1 MRKVQL
7 YLAPSQALALISER
21 VGQLR
26 KLSNKKFLLLPLLA
40 ALLFPSLAFAW
51 PADSSWKPILRGG
64 TQLQDQIGDSNNERN
79 VVSEAGKAAAY
90 YYNDGTDLFFRIR
103 LDDSPEGSGGQGY
116 LEPFGWGME
125 FDTDGV
131 VDTYEY
137 LIMLD
142 GIATEEISIRRNTV
156 QGNIDDPSDNAEV
169 QLYADPLSPSNYR
182 IVAAD
187 TFVHSTQDYFIDW
200 KVDFAAYLAATGLSP
215 DQPIR
220 TYWGT
225 SNNTSSLAADLC
237 DITGSDTLSAS
248 FSDVVTFWGTTATTA
263 VVSFA
268 DDILGNGNP
277 AIADISD
284 NLFVKVVD
292 GDRNF
297 TPDAAQVLSAAIA
310 GGGDSET
317 VTLTE
322 TGLDTGIFTGQLPT
336 AYSAVAT
343 GSDGILQALGGT
355 VFTVTFIDT
364 IDSAFP
370 VNRDQPRTA
379 SITMRAASVTAAKVV
394 SSPSAVGKDNLVYTV
409 TITSA
414 GPGNARVS
422 EVIDTLP
429 AGFTYS
435 AGTTS
440 GLTTSDPAVAGQVL
454 TWTGPWIVNSGSSAT
469 LSFTAQAGG
478 PRATA
483 YNNVTMNGR
492 NFPSVSTG
500 DTAPVQVVAPIVS
513 IVKSAD
519 PAAAAP
525 GQEITYTI
533 HYKNTGDS
541 SAHTL
546 LLLDSAPLN
555 TTYVAGSLRAG
566 DASSTYATATPRTD
580 GAGEGS
586 WPEVQGEAV
595 GGNITF
601 NIISLE
607 ADDGVADSGPD
618 EGKAYFK
625 VLIQ

>member
-1 MRKVQL
+1 LRKAL
-7 YLAPSQALALISER
+7 LHLASSQALALKSER

-26 KLSNKKFLLLPLLA
+26 KLSKKISFLA
-40 ALLFPSLAFAW
+40 ALCFLLPSLALAW
-51 PADSSWKPILRGG
+51 PVDSAWKPILRGG

-116 LEPFGWGME
+116 LESFGWGME

-131 VDTYEY
+131 VNTYEY

-142 GIATEEISIRRNTV
+142 GIATEEISIRRNTF
-156 QGNIDDPSDNAEV
+156 QGNIDDPSDNAEL
-169 QLYADPLSPSNYR
+169 QLYADPLSPSNHR

-187 TFVHSTQDYFIDW
+187 TFVHGTQDYFIDW
-200 KVDFAAYLAATGLSP
+200 KVDFAGYLAATGLSP

-263 VVSFA
+263 TVSFSG
-268 DDILGNGNP
+268 DILGNGSP

-297 TPDAAQVLSAAIA
+297 TPDAAQVLSALIA

-322 TGLDTGIFTGQLPT
+322 TGPDTGIFTGQIQSEYNP
-336 AYSAVAT
+336 AAVPAN
-343 GSDGILQALGGT
+343 GILQALGGT
-355 VFTVTFIDT
+355 VFTVTFIDI
-364 IDSAFP
+364 IDSSFP
-370 VNRDQPRTA
+370 VNRDQPRTDA
-379 SITMRAASVTAAKVV
+379 ITMRAASVSASKTV
-394 SSPSAVGKDNLVYTV
+394 SSPTAVGKDNLTYTV
-409 TITSA
+409 TITNA

-422 EVIDTLP
+422 EIIDTLP
-429 AGFTYS
+429 ANFAYS

-440 GLTTSDPAVAGQVL
+440 GLTTSDPAISGQVL
-454 TWTGPWIVNSGSSAT
+454 TWTGPWTVNSGSSAV

-478 PRATA
+478 PRGTVF
-483 YNNVTMNGR
+483 NNVTVNGR
-492 NFPSVSTG
+492 NFPSASTG
-500 DTAPVQVVAPIVS
+500 DTAPVQVRAPQVLIT
-513 IVKSAD
+513 KYAD

-533 HYKNTGDS
+533 HYRNVGDS

-555 TTYVAGSLRAG
+555 TTFVAGSLRAG
-566 DASSTYATATPRTD
+566 DGSSDYATATTRTD

-586 WPEVQGEAV
+586 WPEVQGEAG

-601 NIISLE
+601 NITSL
-607 ADDGVADSGPD
+607 APDDGVPNSGPD